1 MNSYGG
7 HLQMVH
13 ATTEKAVV
21 DRVMSYVHIQDMARR
36 SIHCNGAGR
45 WRGRPRPVNVEAARA
60 YCAPPPPPLYEAL
73 CMGISHKQVYQRGVP
88 RQLAP
93 YRYFVILR
101 ITLV

>member
-60 YCAPPPPPLYEAL
+60 YCALRRRCTRPFLWVLAINRYT
-73 CMGISHKQVYQRGVP
+73 RGVY
-88 RQLAP
+88 LASWHL
-93 YRYFVILR
+93 IG
-101 ITLV
+101 TL